1 MKTIST
7 LCLCF
12 ILFFLHSV
20 ILAQTDYA
28 KKNNIKITLLSLM
41 SGSTKITYE
50 RKILPKQSIEITGGI
65 IGLGFDFLN
74 HNQSKGFLSRLAYK
88 FIFPVKNHYPLDGWY
103 VKSELAFSAYTY
115 NNITEKM
122 DIERLAVRRLAIMG
136 VGGYQMVVKWFVFDV
151 FAGLGIGIGNANLCN
166 YHHGFIGLNPESLLT
181 LTAGFKIGVAF

>member
-12 ILFFLHSV
+12 SLFFLHPV
-20 ILAQTDYA
+20 TLAQTDYE

-50 RKILPKQSIEITGGI
+50 RKVLPKQSIEITGGI

-74 HNQSKGFLSRLAYK
+74 HNQSKGVLGRFAYK

-103 VKSELAFSAYTY
+103 VKPELAFSAYTY
-115 NNITEKM
+115 NHITGEM
-122 DIERLAVRRLAIMG
+122 DVERLAVSRLAMMG
-136 VGGYQMVVKWFVFDV
+136 VGGYQMVKMWFVFDI
-151 FAGLGIGIGNANLCN
+151 FAGFGLGIGNANLCN
-166 YHHGFIGLNPESLLT
+166 YHHGFIGLNSESLLT